1 MKRLGLS
8 YDWSREIATCLP
20 EYYRWNQWMF
30 LKMYERGLVYRK
42 RSAVNWCRSCE
53 TVLANEQVEAGLCWR
68 CSNEVAQKEI
78 EGWFAF
84 YGWYG
89 FISCFFL
96 VIAARGLRKLVM
108 RDEDY
113 YDRDYR

>member
-1 MKRLGLS
+1 MTTDKSKSGLDS
-8 YDWSREIATCLP
+8 PRTGRIIL
-20 EYYRWNQWMF
+20 
-30 LKMYERGLVYRK
+30 
-42 RSAVNWCRSCE
+42 WCVGGVC
-53 TVLANEQVEAGLCWR
+53 TLLALADLLYPKHVHYGF
-68 CSNEVAQKEI
+68 

-84 YGWYG
+84 YGGLG

-96 VIAARGLRKLVM
+96 ITAARGLRKLVM